1 MTTGRTH
8 RSIFISAECSS
19 FFNSGFSHVVK
30 ETHGVGANSDGRQE
44 VEMVN
49 ESMEETVEESLYR
62 SDLEPISSHVEN
74 PLANIPLMKGQ
85 TRALTLAES

>member
-30 ETHGVGANSDGRQE
+30 ETCGVGANSDLRQE
-44 VEMVN
+44 VQLVN
-49 ESMEETVEESLYR
+49 ESMEETVEESVSFR
-62 SDLEPISSHVEN
+62 FRARFKSCREP
-74 PLANIPLMKGQ
+74 
-85 TRALTLAES
+85 TR